1 MTQEVMAAKR
11 QTATMEQ
18 KATLMKL

>member
-1 MTQEVMAAKR
+1 MTQEVIVAKR
-11 QTATMEQ
+11 KTATMEQ